1 MVKNMIQDTYLEK
14 IEKDDLILQIINVMQ
29 REKRKLT
36 LNEIMNKGSFPHK
49 KERTIRRH
57 LEYLAKHNI
66 VEIKKGANNWT
77 GFCYSL
83 RNIPDELIKK
93 SMLKNH
99 THMLEEMS
107 KSKDV
112 YWKSNLGVTIYALTL
127 PEIIEQ
133 SNFEKEFNNVMDEY
147 SALTTKLFLLQH
159 EAFQQIIGK
168 KIKEVLSSSYSK
180 IDKYLFILC
189 LFYMGATD
197 KIEVNESRDSFL
209 IPFKWFEP
217 DKHPYTLKLDMNL
230 INIFHNN
237 FFTDKSTEETWNTL
251 NNHSLDK
258 EICRDLDYLNYLHI
272 LLLSLKDSLTV
283 ICQPDMEK
291 TKSLIKKI
299 SEKKL
304 IDDESFKKHMNGVDD
319 YNKKFLND
327 LSDQSKKSGRKSQI
341 FRRGK
346 MSNII
351 SEYID
356 FYKKRY
362 EI

>member
-1 MVKNMIQDTYLEK
+1 MVKNIVQETYFEE
-14 IEKDDLILQIINVMQ
+14 IVKDDLILQIIGVMK

-36 LNEIMNKGSFPHK
+36 LKEIMNKGSFPHK

-57 LEYLAKHNI
+57 LEYLAKCNI
-66 VEIKKGANNWT
+66 VQIKKGPNNWT

-83 RNIPDELIKK
+83 RNIPDELVIK
-93 SMLKNH
+93 SMLKDH

-107 KSKDV
+107 KSKDM

-133 SNFEKEFNNVMDEY
+133 SNLEKEFNNVMDEY
-147 SALTTKLFLLQH
+147 SALTTKLFLLQYF
-159 EAFQQIIGK
+159 AFQQVIGK

-180 IDKYLFILC
+180 IDKCLFILC

-197 KIEVNESRDSFL
+197 KIEVDEDRDSFL

-217 DKHPYTLKLDMNL
+217 DKHPYTVKLDL
-230 INIFHNN
+230 DLVKIFHKN
-237 FFTDKSTEETWNTL
+237 FFTEKSTKETWNTL
-251 NNHSLDK
+251 NNHSLDE

-283 ICQPDMEK
+283 ICQPDIEK
-291 TKSLIKKI
+291 YKSPIKKI
-299 SEKKL
+299 SEKRM
-304 IDDESFKKHMNGVDD
+304 IDEKSFKKYKGGVDD
-319 YNKKFLND
+319 YNRKFLNNI
-327 LSDQSKKSGRKSQI
+327 SDQSKKSGRKSQI
-341 FRRGK
+341 FRREK

-351 SEYID
+351 NEYID

-362 EI
+362 KI